1 MFDNLILRFFARYA
15 WFSGPGVSV
24 PPVFPGSTPDDP
36 LGLLRP
42 VIWQV
47 RVPGSIDYS
56 NVLGITTPVGS
67 STVAISISGLAA
79 SPE

>member
-1 MFDNLILRFFARYA
+1 MLDNLTPRFFACYA

-36 LGLLRP
+36 LGLLQP

-47 RVPGSIDYS
+47 RVVGSIYCS

-67 STVAISISGLAA
+67 SAVTISILGLAT